1 MFGLEQVTHDDTT
14 ESTSLTPRQLATLPY
29 LIASPS
35 VSEAAALAK
44 IGRKT
49 LCRWMADPEFRHK
62 LERMRAEAA
71 DLART
76 ELNGLMLKGIVVL
89 ANAMDDPDPVIRL
102 RAARDTVNLAL
113 KAIDVKEMREAIDR
127 VDDALHLWASR
138 NPIR

>member
-76 ELNGLMLKGIVVL
+76 ELNGIVVL